1 MHAVLDTNVLV
12 SALKSQ
18 SGASFEVLRQIR
30 AGSIRIAVTVPLL
43 VEYESVLLRP
53 GLVPAFS
60 AVQIQSILN
69 TLAALAWHQEVYY
82 LWRPCLDDP
91 KDEMVLEAALAARMN
106 YIITHNVRDF
116 VPAGATGIQIVTP
129 AQALQLLQKP

>member
-18 SGASFEVLRQIR
+18 SGASYEVLRQIR
-30 AGSIRIAVTVPLL
+30 QGHIRIALTVPLL
-43 VEYESVLLRP
+43 IEYESVLLRP
-53 GLVPAFS
+53 GLTPAFTPG
-60 AVQIQSILN
+60 QIQSILN
-69 TLAALAWHQEVYY
+69 YLAALAWHQELYY
-82 LWRPCLDDP
+82 LWRPCLGDP

-116 VPAGATGIQIVTP
+116 APARATGVQVVTP
-129 AQALQLLQKP
+129 AQALQLLSTP